1 MPTPALFPRFTTALL
16 PLLLGFAAPALAADG
31 AIDAVRAFYTAP
43 LADERDPA
51 LFTGAG
57 REAIEQDMAT
67 EGGCI
72 GFSFVFNGQDFDEAE
87 VARTLVLSTGADDDG
102 GGTVTAR
109 FDNFGQPQEVVWTMR
124 QTDGAWKVADVTI
137 AFEGDDDWTLSTAC
151 D

>member
-1 MPTPALFPRFTTALL
+1 MPTPALFPRLTAALL
-16 PLLLGFAAPALAADG
+16 PLLLGFAAPAFAADG
-31 AIDAVRAFYTAP
+31 AVDAVRAFYTAP

-51 LFTGAG
+51 LFTGAA
-57 REAIEQDMAT
+57 RATIETDLAS
-67 EGGCI
+67 ESGCI